1 MKKYVIFALI
11 LITAFL
17 GCSKRDNP
25 AEPEI
30 SSGNLFTGFVNSSS
44 LEDNLIG
51 TPAGRYIY
59 IYEPNGYSASTLH

>member
-44 LEDNLIG
+44 LEDNLIAD
-51 TPAGRYIY
+51 TFTFMNPMDIQ
-59 IYEPNGYSASTLH
+59 